1 MNECAAPFKWRKWKA
16 IDLENEHCAVKHE
29 P

>member
-1 MNECAAPFKWRKWKA
+1 MNECAAPSKWGRWEA
-16 IDLENEHCAVKHE
+16 IDLENEDCAVKHE